1 MDIFE
6 FVILSFCNLAFI
18 YWIVKKQGMA
28 SVEGYCAAFLGM
40 AVLTDNLKLLFDYFF
55 QRGTLLLG
63 ADEFNFRA
71 YPTIVHIVALIVLM
85 AGLFLGSPKPEPI
98 SRDFS
103 AAELEFVA
111 YTGVGLLVL
120 GLILAGMTISLTH
133 AFSAATFFGGLDS
146 FRGGDPGETGGFF
159 YRGAD
164 IAVFGMAL
172 ILPSLRK
179 MGARFLLLLVAMML
193 VSFFLRANKGGFE
206 TPILWTALVLHTYNP
221 RRFWS
226 LAKPRIVL
234 VCLVIALVGIG
245 VKVELLAVEAKPLT
259 LETMTMSIVGPI
271 EDRWGDQGLYR
282 GYCQFINFLPKYH
295 YLFEGYREGVYALTE
310 AWVPRAIH
318 PSKRTQPTEGL
329 GYMIHADA
337 HTYRDETPSIELVG
351 SVYADNGFYSLTA
364 YLLIVG
370 FLLGILRRYATGRR
384 SAIQWHI
391 SYLSFAL
398 FGGLSAEAG
407 ITGMIYS
414 FILTFAA
421 TGVAHLAVLGLYK
434 RKLHA
439 GAVPMHFV
447 ARGSLNSF

>member
-1 MDIFE
+1 
-6 FVILSFCNLAFI
+6 
-18 YWIVKKQGMA
+18 
-28 SVEGYCAAFLGM
+28 
-40 AVLTDNLKLLFDYFF
+40 
-55 QRGTLLLG
+55 
-63 ADEFNFRA
+63 
-71 YPTIVHIVALIVLM
+71 
-85 AGLFLGSPKPEPI
+85 
-98 SRDFS
+98 
-103 AAELEFVA
+103 
-111 YTGVGLLVL
+111 
-120 GLILAGMTISLTH
+120 
-133 AFSAATFFGGLDS
+133 
-146 FRGGDPGETGGFF
+146 
-159 YRGAD
+159 
-164 IAVFGMAL
+164 VFGMAL

-179 MGARFLLLLVAMML
+179 MGARFLMLLVAMML

-364 YLLIVG
+364 Y
-370 FLLGILRRYATGRR
+370 
-384 SAIQWHI
+384 QWHI